1 MSKHLQAGRA
11 AEAGIVAAEL
21 ALLDFTGPPKILEG
35 NKEFFKATCA
45 DAVPELVTARP
56 NLPWQLSD
64 TSIKPW
70 PCCRHTHPAIDAALE
85 LHVLLQGK
93 DVETIHI
100 DTYQA
105 AMDVIRTHFLG

>member
-1 MSKHLQAGRA
+1 
-11 AEAGIVAAEL
+11 
-21 ALLDFTGPPKILEG
+21 
-35 NKEFFKATCA
+35 
-45 DAVPELVTARP
+45 VPELETARP

-85 LHVLLQGK
+85 LHVLLQCK
-93 DVETIHI
+93 DVETIPI